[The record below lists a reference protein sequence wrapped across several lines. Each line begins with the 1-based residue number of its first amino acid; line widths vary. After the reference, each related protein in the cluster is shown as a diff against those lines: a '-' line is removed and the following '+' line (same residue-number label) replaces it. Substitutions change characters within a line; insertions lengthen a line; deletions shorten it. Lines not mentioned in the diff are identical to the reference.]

1 MIMRFFIL
9 IGFAL
14 MVAIHANENIKA
26 ENTSASTYTLSAD
39 KIKGKGKAITET
51 RKLESFENICNSGIF
66 NIKIVQSN
74 ESKVVVTVHENI
86 MPYVATEVKDGML
99 SIYFNTDSS
108 IDEDKHDIV
117 VYTPYCNIITNE
129 AVGSISC
136 DKLTASSLIINN
148 IGVGKIKL
156 SNVSADQIDIS
167 NEGIGKTDIQNI
179 KANIVKVNNDGI
191 GSVELSGN
199 TNKAYYGNEGIGRIN
214 ASKLTAA
221 KIEASN
227 EGIGKIDARNE

>member
-9 IGFAL
+9 IEFAL

-39 KIKGKGKAITET
+39 KIKGKEKVITET

-86 MPYVATEVKDGML
+86 MQYVATEVKYGTL

-117 VYTPYCNIITNE
+117 VYTPNCNIITNE

-136 DKLTASSLIINN
+136 DKLAANSLIISN

-227 EGIGKIDARNE
+227 KGIGKIDARNE